1 MRNNIKQIYKMGKL
15 IIMNNKIPH
24 SKELREHFLHQI
36 ANGEKLTFNSEDIR
50 KILLKANQ
58 NLKK

>member
-1 MRNNIKQIYKMGKL
+1 
-15 IIMNNKIPH
+15 MNNQIPH
-24 SKELREHFLHQI
+24 SKELREHFLQQI

-58 NLKK
+58 NLNK